1 MELLGSTICDACATK
16 LCDIRAI
23 VREACAGL
31 AYGESDLNGIVLAV
45 DEATA
50 NVIRHAYGESDDGN
64 ENNGEEGNK
73 INLSIHKDSNF
84 VIIQIRDFA
93 PPIDPSSIELTEEQ
107 RLKDVTNFEKDRA
120 ISANAPMPGGLGLPL
135 IHSIMDSV
143 KLLPLAEQTGN
154 LLELRKKLPQA
165 TESNET

>member
-1 MELLGSTICDACATK
+1 MELLGSTICDACPTK

-31 AYGESDLNGIVLAV
+31 AYEERDLNGIVLAV
-45 DEATA
+45 DEAMA
-50 NVIRHAYGESDDGN
+50 NVIRHAYGENTDGTAS
-64 ENNGEEGNK
+64 EENK
-73 INLSIHKDSNF
+73 IDLSIHTDSEF
-84 VIIQIRDFA
+84 IIIRIRDFA
-93 PPIDPSSIELTEEQ
+93 PAIDPSSIQLANDL
-107 RLKDVTNFEKDRA
+107 RLKDVTNIERDRA
-120 ISANAPMPGGLGLPL
+120 ISTNTPMPGGLGLPL

-165 TESNET
+165 SDSNET